1 MLGNSVGYKRTEQ
14 TEDSILPSKQT
25 TICAVFDV
33 GGTLKSAVYQEKML
47 RMRGPGWQSHE
58 DHWKGVHEGSRRNR
72 DIVQ

>member
-47 RMRGPGWQSHE
+47 RMRGPG
-58 DHWKGVHEGSRRNR
+58 
-72 DIVQ
+72 